1 MGLEDE
7 LLELL
12 NLHAALLDL
21 DLEVD
26 VLLEGVVNLVWREL
40 GEAFFEEMDLEF
52 DVEVLLLEA
61 VYVLQRL

>member
-1 MGLEDE
+1 MLFRS
-7 LLELL
+7 ELL